1 MEGDSMFVT
10 VIGAG
15 NSGLAMAAHLTL
27 EGHDVAL
34 WNRSRGHIEE
44 LLQEP
49 VIRSQGVVA
58 GEARIYRVTDDLA
71 AAVQGT
77 QMIFVTTPAFS
88 HKELAVKLAQVMT
101 SPVPIIL
108 NPGRT
113 FGALEFDHEFR
124 RVNKAFRPLIAEAQ
138 TIIYTCRKLS
148 NTQVEIYALKQDV
161 LLSTITG
168 VENQALIRSMPDCLQ
183 DKYLAAQSMTETSI
197 GNVGMILHCAPLLLN
212 AGWTENPEH
221 RYLYYKEG
229 ITPIIASFIEKMDR
243 ERQAVAERLGHPIE
257 SARDW
262 MKRTYGLEGDTLYQ
276 VIQNNRAYDEIL
288 NPTSL
293 LHRYITEDVPTGL
306 VPLEAVGKELGLPMK
321 NIGLIID
328 LASALLDT
336 DFRTEG
342 RNLHE
347 VIGDWRTEAS
357 AILH

>member
-1 MEGDSMFVT
+1 MFVT

-27 EGHDVAL
+27 EGHRIAL
-34 WNRSRGHIEE
+34 WNRSRSHIEE
-44 LLQEP
+44 LLANP
-49 VIRSQGVVA
+49 VIRSHGVVA
-58 GEARIYRVTDDLA
+58 GEAPIACVTDDLA
-71 AAVQGT
+71 EAVRDT

-88 HKELAVKLAQVMT
+88 HKELAVKLAAVMT
-101 SPVPIIL
+101 RAVPIIL

-124 RVNKAFRPLIAEAQ
+124 RVNKALRPLIAEAQ

-148 NTQVEIYALKQDV
+148 NTEVEVYALKHDV
-161 LLSTITG
+161 LLSTLNAE
-168 VENQALIRSMPDCLQ
+168 ENGDLIRSMPDCLQ
-183 DKYLAAQSMTETSI
+183 DKYIPARSLIETSI

-212 AGWTENPEH
+212 AGWTENPDH
-221 RYLYYKEG
+221 RYRYYKEG

-262 MKRTYGLEGDTLYQ
+262 MKRTYCLEGDTLYE
-276 VIQNNRAYDEIL
+276 VIQHNHAYDEIL

-306 VPLEAVGKELGLPMK
+306 VPLEAVGRELGLSMK
-321 NIGLIID
+321 HTGLIID
-328 LASALLDT
+328 LATALLDT
-336 DFRTEG
+336 DFRAEG
-342 RNLHE
+342 RNLHDLIDE
-347 VIGDWRTEAS
+347 RRLEAR
-357 AILH
+357 AILS